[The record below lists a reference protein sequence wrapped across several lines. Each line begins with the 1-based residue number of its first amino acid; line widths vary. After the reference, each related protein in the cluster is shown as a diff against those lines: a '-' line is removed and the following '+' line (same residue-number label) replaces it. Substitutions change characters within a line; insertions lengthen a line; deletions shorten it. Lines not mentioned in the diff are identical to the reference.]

1 MTTKEWNCSDLVQII
16 SVRGMTKNMDIYLL
30 IEEHVLHKEVCKRKV
45 LSANNPDIQLMLRLI
60 YENKNAIYLLQDMK
74 DEMLIK

>member
-1 MTTKEWNCSDLVQII
+1 MI

-45 LSANNPDIQLMLRLI
+45 LNADNPDIQLMLRLI
-60 YENKNAIYLLQDMK
+60 YENNNAIYLLQDMK

>member
-1 MTTKEWNCSDLVQII
+1 MI

-45 LSANNPDIQLMLRLI
+45 LSADNPDIQLMLRLI
-60 YENKNAIYLLQDMK
+60 YENNNAIYLLQDMK

>member
-1 MTTKEWNCSDLVQII
+1 MI

-45 LSANNPDIQLMLRLI
+45 LGANNPDIQLMLKPI
-60 YENKNAIYLLQDMK
+60 YENKNAIYLLQDME

>member
-1 MTTKEWNCSDLVQII
+1 MLV
-16 SVRGMTKNMDIYLL
+16 
-30 IEEHVLHKEVCKRKV
+30 EEHVLHKEVCKRKV
-45 LSANNPDIQLMLRLI
+45 LSANNPDIQLMLKLI

>member
-1 MTTKEWNCSDLVQII
+1 
-16 SVRGMTKNMDIYLL
+16 LL

-45 LSANNPDIQLMLRLI
+45 LGANNPDIQLMLKPI
-60 YENKNAIYLLQDMK
+60 YENKNAIYLLQDME